1 SVDGTQ
7 AWENVPLKRMKVIA
21 SKDASTVESAVFLAR
36 ANHTIELVL
45 PAGEG
50 SVFARVSDKFTLA
63 PIAGAVIT
71 LLGEEKKTSIC
82 TTNASGEC
90 VAKIIEG
97 KTVAK
102 VKAGG
107 FEDFEASEFEVIP
120 NAFTTQDFAILS
132 QGTADAG
139 LYFQGIFDLKG
150 NKVKT
155 LSPFTTY
162 NAKYVLVSGGLNF
175 TLANAHVRIGSQEE
189 PLENLPAVISGY
201 KSFGVVQRGV
211 DYSQASSFVPA
222 LATQAGGQKRIFITQ
237 NGFSPSNIVIQAGE
251 SVTWVSQDNETH
263 VISAED
269 ASFQSPE
276 LRRGASFSRTFP
288 TEGMFYYIDALRS
301 SLRGTIT
308 VAGRSSSTQ
317 SAQAQDVKGVKWVD
331 YSIPSTAFKG
341 SKELSIQIKTVESS
355 GSFSLEHRSA
365 FQLAGGTVRKP
376 EDSQAGVAK
385 NELLANALESG
396 VFEISSEGTCEKDY
410 CVKYWFENGKQNNFE
425 ALFGQKFK
433 LFVRVYSDSSSQVSI
448 AGDNAIAVESAED
461 VTGGES
467 AVAQSNALSLSVE
480 PKGGVADVEALFSPA
495 KLASDAAI
503 TLKVNSWEK
512 KIHLRVVSKDKLSL
526 VEKHSPKEILA
537 LQDSK
542 VSFALEDSLG
552 FPVED
557 AVVMLNDVQAGEA
570 TAGTYEVSLSPDFVG
585 EAEYSISKEGFP
597 VLAGAIPITAPEKFV
612 SISPAGVQAS
622 VTGEPVSV
630 ELNLENLLN
639 NEVSFTARVE
649 TGSSPAITSLSVSP
663 SKKTLLKAL
672 EQKDVVLNASLQEG
686 ILPFAEK
693 PARLQEA
700 VSGSVVFVFTVG
712 KYSQEE
718 RVPLNVTSSV
728 DQKTLDDL
736 WFLESE
742 SMEFVLSAEEPFQS
756 KTLRIDSQSP
766 VPLLINLNLNESG
779 LYATPASLT
788 VEANSFAEFNV
799 TKTIPDEISSD
810 CFALEKEEE
819 QTLGIV
825 ASYQGILSKKSV
837 EVKNSFIQDENCKPS
852 NESVELQLPFTD
864 YLLLSGSVETKE
876 NPDGTLAMR
885 VGGKEGEVLGFDAGA
900 SVVNETNRLAV

>member
-1 SVDGTQ
+1 
-7 AWENVPLKRMKVIA
+7 
-21 SKDASTVESAVFLAR
+21 
-36 ANHTIELVL
+36 
-45 PAGEG
+45 
-50 SVFARVSDKFTLA
+50 
-63 PIAGAVIT
+63 
-71 LLGEEKKTSIC
+71 
-82 TTNASGEC
+82 
-90 VAKIIEG
+90 
-97 KTVAK
+97 
-102 VKAGG
+102 
-107 FEDFEASEFEVIP
+107 
-120 NAFTTQDFAILS
+120 
-132 QGTADAG
+132 
-139 LYFQGIFDLKG
+139 
-150 NKVKT
+150 
-155 LSPFTTY
+155 
-162 NAKYVLVSGGLNF
+162 
-175 TLANAHVRIGSQEE
+175 
-189 PLENLPAVISGY
+189 
-201 KSFGVVQRGV
+201 
-211 DYSQASSFVPA
+211 
-222 LATQAGGQKRIFITQ
+222 
-237 NGFSPSNIVIQAGE
+237 
-251 SVTWVSQDNETH
+251 
-263 VISAED
+263 
-269 ASFQSPE
+269 
-276 LRRGASFSRTFP
+276 
-288 TEGMFYYIDALRS
+288 
-301 SLRGTIT
+301 
-308 VAGRSSSTQ
+308 
-317 SAQAQDVKGVKWVD
+317 
-331 YSIPSTAFKG
+331 
-341 SKELSIQIKTVESS
+341 
-355 GSFSLEHRSA
+355 
-365 FQLAGGTVRKP
+365 
-376 EDSQAGVAK
+376 
-385 NELLANALESG
+385 
-396 VFEISSEGTCEKDY
+396 
-410 CVKYWFENGKQNNFE
+410 
-425 ALFGQKFK
+425 
-433 LFVRVYSDSSSQVSI
+433 
-448 AGDNAIAVESAED
+448 
-461 VTGGES
+461 GES
-467 AVAQSNALSLSVE
+467 AAAQSNALSLSVE

-570 TAGTYEVSLSPDFVG
+570 AAGTYEVSLSPDFVG

-597 VLAGAIPITAPEKFV
+597 VLAGAIPVKAPEKFV
-612 SISPAGVQAS
+612 SISPAGVQVS

-663 SKKTLLKAL
+663 SKKTSLKAL

-700 VSGSVVFVFTVG
+700 VSGSVTFVFTIG
-712 KYSQEE
+712 KFSQEE

-742 SMEFVLSAEEPFQS
+742 SMEFVLSAEEPSQS

-819 QTLGIV
+819 QALGVV
-825 ASYQGILSKKSV
+825 ASYQGILSRKSV
-837 EVKNSFIQDENCKPS
+837 EVKNSFLQDENCKPS

-876 NPDGTLAMR
+876 NPDGTLALR
-885 VGGKEGEVLGFDAGA
+885 VGGKEGEVLAFDAGA
-900 SVVNETNRLAV
+900 SVVNETNRLAVPAGTTMFLPRNRVQENANLIRVSFPLDSRMELPLNAELKQGTNGGFSIMMPRSIAVFPSQVILGSEGGNQVAVIPKNVFVEFVDLNNEAPAENPSNLGDNASRQFPTLDGKQPFVDPRFVNPMPFDGLSLSLPTELLLYFPAGSEIVDPSLSPAQDSNLPGFHQYYSQFYPQDVRGVYLPPATKFAFKTDSSLTDTGSGVEALVPVESEFYVPQGIASVQEERIEVTFPVASKLRFDPEAVLV